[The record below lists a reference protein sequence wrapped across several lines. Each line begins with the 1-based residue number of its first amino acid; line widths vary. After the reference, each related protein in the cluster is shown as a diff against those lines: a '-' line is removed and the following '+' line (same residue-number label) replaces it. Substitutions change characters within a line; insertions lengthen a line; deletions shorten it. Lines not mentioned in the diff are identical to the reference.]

1 MKSPFIKLRIID
13 LSYNEFNGLLPT
25 KCFESFMAMAEGYSD
40 GNLSYMGGTSYYQD
54 SVAVTMK
61 GSTFELERIITIFT
75 TIDFSRNCFEGSI
88 PESIGKL
95 KMLKGLNFSQN
106 KLIGPIPTSLSNLT
120 NLEWLDLS
128 FNMLV
133 GQIPWQLEGLTQLQ
147 FLNLSHNEL
156 VGPIPTGNQFNT
168 FDSDSYNG
176 NPGLYG
182 CPLTKSCS
190 NKNEAQQ
197 NQGDDGDD
205 GMINRKA
212 VMMGYGSGVVIG
224 ISIGYMVLFTR
235 RVDSWFLKMFAREP
249 RHISIAPLSGRRRN

>member
-1 MKSPFIKLRIID
+1 
-13 LSYNEFNGLLPT
+13 
-25 KCFESFMAMAEGYSD
+25 
-40 GNLSYMGGTSYYQD
+40 
-54 SVAVTMK
+54 
-61 GSTFELERIITIFT
+61 
-75 TIDFSRNCFEGSI
+75 
-88 PESIGKL
+88 
-95 KMLKGLNFSQN
+95 MLKGLNFSQN

-128 FNMLV
+128 LNMLV

-156 VGPIPTGNQFNT
+156 VGPIPTENQFNT

-182 CPLTKSCS
+182 CPLTKSYS
-190 NKNEAQQ
+190 NINEAQQ
-197 NQGDDGDD
+197 YQGDDGDDD

-212 VMMGYGSGVVIG
+212 VMMGYESGVVIG

-235 RVDSWFLKMFAREP
+235 SVDQWFLKIFGREP